1 MKKIKR
7 INLSRA
13 RYEALTSTESRCYNL
28 EDELK
33 GWRAEYARLSQTCA
47 NLTQELALLSRDSEK
62 LCAQKTSEAEDHRLQ
77 VVARERAMA
86 KLIEQKERDG
96 QTIASLVRLLE
107 QANGPSITLERGYLA
122 DDSSLRLTAGQRER

>member
-33 GWRAEYARLSQTCA
+33 GWRAEYARLSQTCT
-47 NLTQELALLSRDSEK
+47 NLTQELAQLRQDWGVIHDKARRDV
-62 LCAQKTSEAEDHRLQ
+62 AECQSQ
-77 VVARERAMA
+77 VKARERAMA

-107 QANGPSITLERGYLA
+107 QANDPSITLERGHL
-122 DDSSLRLTAGQRER
+122 DDGSSLRLTAGQQEY